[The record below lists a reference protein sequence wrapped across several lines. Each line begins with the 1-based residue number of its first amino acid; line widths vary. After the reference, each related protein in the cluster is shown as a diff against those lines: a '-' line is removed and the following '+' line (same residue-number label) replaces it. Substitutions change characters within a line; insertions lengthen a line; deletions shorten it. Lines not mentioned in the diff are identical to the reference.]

1 MATTAGY
8 AMAGTQQAA
17 PVHHL
22 NGLSE
27 QDAAARLARGEGNA
41 VPFATS
47 RSYRR
52 ILLQNAFT
60 FINTILYAIAI
71 LLLVLGLP
79 GDAFVTAG
87 LVLLNVGVG
96 VVQEARAK
104 RQLDRIAL
112 LNRPSGR
119 VIRDGR
125 VRAIDPGMIVRDDL
139 VAVSAGEQVLVDGV
153 VVGGGETAMDESLLT
168 GESDLVTKRAGD
180 KVFSGSFCMT
190 GSVVYRAERVGAGS
204 VAQQITAGARAFREV
219 QTPLQR
225 EIGLVIRL
233 MVFLTLALGAQ
244 LVYASRQTFDDLP
257 LSESVR
263 AAAVIVALVPQG
275 LAFMITLTYAMAAV
289 RMAGKGA
296 LIQRMNAVESSSHV
310 DVLCVDKTGTLTTNQ
325 LKLQALYPSTISE
338 DGMRRIL
345 GDFAASTTSGNRTT
359 AAIADA
365 CPGEQRRVLDEAPF
379 SSERKWSALALDDTI
394 KGLYVLGAP
403 EMLRRSMAESPEL
416 DRQAEAWTAEG
427 LRVLLFARAAEP
439 VFPRDAAGHPA
450 LPPELTPLGLVALS
464 DELRP
469 EARETISG
477 FANAGIA
484 LKVISGDHPET
495 IAALAT
501 QAGIAVKGP
510 VVSGLDLDSM
520 DNATLSAAVEEST
533 IFGRITPPQKERLV
547 RALRQ
552 RGHYVAMTGDG
563 VNDVLALKQAD
574 LAIAM
579 RSGSQVARGVAD
591 IVLLNDSFA
600 VLPAAFRE
608 GQRILNGMEDVT
620 RLFLARTGSQALLIL
635 AVSLL
640 GERFP
645 LTPKQN
651 AVLALLTVGI
661 PTIFL
666 AAWARPGLP
675 PRRLLP
681 SAGHFVV
688 PAMLTIAGVALTV
701 YLFFTSVTND
711 VALART
717 ALTVTTVLCG
727 LILIPYVRP
736 PSEAWTGGTVLSGDR
751 RPALLALALLAVF
764 LVVLVWTPAR
774 RFYALEPLTPA
785 SYPMLALV
793 VVGWAAALRFIWRLN
808 LSELLL
814 KTMKK
819 IRRYSR

>member
-1 MATTAGY
+1 
-8 AMAGTQQAA
+8 MAGTEQAMA

-22 NGLSE
+22 AGLTE
-27 QDAAARLARGEGNA
+27 QEAAARLARGEGNA

-60 FINTILYAIAI
+60 FINTVLYAIAI
-71 LLLVLGLP
+71 ILLVLGLP

-96 VVQEARAK
+96 VVQESRAK

-112 LNRPSGR
+112 LNRPTGR
-119 VIRDGR
+119 VIRDGQER
-125 VRAIDPGMIVRDDL
+125 FIEPGLIVRDDL
-139 VAVSAGEQVLVDGV
+139 VVVSAGEQVLVDGV
-153 VVGGGETAMDESLLT
+153 VVGSGETAMDESLLT

-190 GSVVYRAERVGAGS
+190 GSAVYRAERVGAGS

-225 EIGLVIRL
+225 EIGLVIRV

-244 LVYASRQTFDDLP
+244 LFFAYRHTFDDLP

-325 LKLQALYPSTISE
+325 LKLQALHPSTISE
-338 DGMRRIL
+338 DGLRRIL
-345 GDFAASTTSGNRTT
+345 GDVAASTTAGNRTT
-359 AAIADA
+359 AAIAAA
-365 CPGEQRRVLDEAPF
+365 CPGEPRRVLDEAPF
-379 SSERKWSALALDDTI
+379 SSERKWSALALDDSM

-403 EMLRRSMAESPEL
+403 EMLRPSMPAAPEL
-416 DRQAEAWTAEG
+416 DRQAEGWTAEG

-439 VFPRDAAGHPA
+439 VLPRDESGHPA
-450 LPPELTPLGLVALS
+450 LPPEMTPLGLVALS

-484 LKVISGDHPET
+484 LKVISGDHPDT

-501 QAGIAVKGP
+501 QAGIVVRGP
-510 VVSGLDLDSM
+510 VVSGLELDGM
-520 DNATLSAAVEEST
+520 DDPTLAATVEEST

-579 RSGSQVARGVAD
+579 RSGSQVARSVSD

-608 GQRILNGMEDVT
+608 GQRILNGMEDVI

-688 PAMLTIAGVALTV
+688 PAMVTIAGVALTV
-701 YLFFTSVTND
+701 YLFFTSVTKD

-751 RPALLALALLAVF
+751 RPAQLALALLAVF

-785 SYPMLALV
+785 AYPLLALV
-793 VVGWAAALRFIWRLN
+793 VLGWAVALRFIWRLN
-808 LSELLL
+808 PGELLVRG
-814 KTMKK
+814 MKRLQRHK
-819 IRRYSR
+819 S